1 MPEWI
6 GRTGLANQRVYLS
19 FAGGFKLVEDSHT
32 TTSKLIWHPSLPD
45 MIHWYFVVTQ
55 MHPLMTFKF
64 SNDYQTSLRPPSSE
78 YSTSPY
84 DVFAPVLSFLKWSE
98 IRNATS
104 ETPRRKPPPPKS
116 PTRTSALTKR
126 LLEVE
131 PRVAERLVPQREL
144 VLAELH
150 AAPQALRHA
159 EPVVRELARELEA
172 HAAQARAARGVDP
185 DRGRQLADDRPE
197 VARLEPRRGR
207 QRAVVVVFVRY
218 RYGYGSAKYIQETE
232 GEGRRKGEGR
242 TFRAWG
248 PRSR

>member
-45 MIHWYFVVTQ
+45 MIHWYFVVTKI
-55 MHPLMTFKF
+55 HLLMTFKF

-104 ETPRRKPPPPKS
+104 KRKPHRKPHTSDLPLKYNH
-116 PTRTSALTKR
+116 TSALTKR

-131 PRVAERLVPQREL
+131 PRVAERLVP
-144 VLAELH
+144 
-150 AAPQALRHA
+150 
-159 EPVVRELARELEA
+159 
-172 HAAQARAARGVDP
+172 
-185 DRGRQLADDRPE
+185 
-197 VARLEPRRGR
+197 
-207 QRAVVVVFVRY
+207 
-218 RYGYGSAKYIQETE
+218 
-232 GEGRRKGEGR
+232 
-242 TFRAWG
+242 
-248 PRSR
+248 